1 MALDNNGEMLLGLM
15 KWNESGEKLPKGE
28 KKRIKD
34 AEAFFRKAINPEWWK
49 TVKESKDGRKY
60 GDGLAKKNKDGS
72 FSLEWDR
79 EDPNWKFLNDLTSKE
94 IQVIIDQAIKY
105 DNDSRT

>member
-1 MALDNNGEMLLGLM
+1 MMSDSLKVNQ
-15 KWNESGEKLPKGE
+15 NE
-28 KKRIKD
+28 
-34 AEAFFRKAINPEWWK
+34 
-49 TVKESKDGRKY
+49 
-60 GDGLAKKNKDGS
+60 DGS

-79 EDPNWKFLNDLTSKE
+79 QDPNWKFLNDLTSKE

>member
-1 MALDNNGEMLLGLM
+1 MLNRSEIKLKMMNDSL
-15 KWNESGEKLPKGE
+15 KVNQNE
-28 KKRIKD
+28 
-34 AEAFFRKAINPEWWK
+34 
-49 TVKESKDGRKY
+49 
-60 GDGLAKKNKDGS
+60 DGS

-79 EDPNWKFLNDLTSKE
+79 QDPNWKFLNDLTSKE

>member
-1 MALDNNGEMLLGLM
+1 ML
-15 KWNESGEKLPKGE
+15 NRSENKLNMMRDSLKL
-28 KKRIKD
+28 
-34 AEAFFRKAINPEWWK
+34 NQ
-49 TVKESKDGRKY
+49 
-60 GDGLAKKNKDGS
+60 NKDGS

>member
-1 MALDNNGEMLLGLM
+1 MLNRSENKSKMMNDSL
-15 KWNESGEKLPKGE
+15 KVNQNE
-28 KKRIKD
+28 
-34 AEAFFRKAINPEWWK
+34 
-49 TVKESKDGRKY
+49 
-60 GDGLAKKNKDGS
+60 DGS

-79 EDPNWKFLNDLTSKE
+79 QDPNWKFLNDLTSKE